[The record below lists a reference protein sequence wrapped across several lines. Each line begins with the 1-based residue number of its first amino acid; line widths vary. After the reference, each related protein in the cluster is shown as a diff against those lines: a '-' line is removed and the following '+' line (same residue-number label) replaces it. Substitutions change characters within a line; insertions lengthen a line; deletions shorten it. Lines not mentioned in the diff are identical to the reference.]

1 MRKLMASTT
10 FGFLMITLAAGAAM
24 ADQTGRYKKDGT
36 KCEWDAKDT
45 GPNQCTP
52 RVEGRFKK
60 TGDSCAWVT
69 GERGEDQCRP
79 AKGRFKVDGTACV
92 WSSTDTGQDQC
103 DPHQVR

>member
-1 MRKLMASTT
+1 MRRLTAGIT
-10 FGFLMITLAAGAAM
+10 FGLLTISLAAGVAL

-36 KCEWDAKDT
+36 KCTWDAKDD

-60 TGDSCAWVT
+60 TGDTCVWAT
-69 GERGEDQCRP
+69 NERGDNECRP

-92 WSSTDTGQDQC
+92 WSSTDTGADQC